1 MKLTSLNIVKKEDT
15 ETESSAAPVVEVHD
29 AAQASQDEAQN
40 KGKHGEDFCCG
51 SCS

>member
-1 MKLTSLNIVKKEDT
+1 MALSFVNVFKKEDT
-15 ETESSAAPVVEVHD
+15 ETEST
-29 AAQASQDEAQN
+29 AAQAADSNENTVVDQEEAQN